1 MTRLFLLFHGRFPSE
16 KAASLFA
23 AKSAES
29 FADEGVDV
37 TLIVPRRI
45 GRKKENAYEF
55 YGVKSNFKITYVPII
70 DIFFIPLLSKLAFF
84 VSFLSFSFFSLVF
97 IIFKAKKDDIIYSNE
112 WMPIF
117 FATFLFPRTFY
128 ELHDFPESAYW
139 FYIKFFSRVKY
150 ILAHNK
156 WKKDKLETDFSVS
169 SKKIISIP
177 NAVDIK
183 KFDIQLTKIEAR
195 KQLGLP
201 IDKHIVVYTGHLY
214 GWKGVDILAEAALL
228 LPNDFL
234 IVFVGGTEKD
244 IKLFKDKFG
253 NDKKVMI
260 AGYRKHDEIPVWQK
274 AGDVLI
280 IPNTAK
286 ENISTFYTSPMKLFE
301 YMASSRPIIASRI
314 PSIME
319 IVDDSCVVLVE
330 PDSPKILADAISRIC
345 MDSTV
350 SDSLSRRALQVVQS
364 FTWASRARSI
374 LSFIS

>member
-183 KFDIQLTKIEAR
+183 KFDAT
-195 KQLGLP
+195 
-201 IDKHIVVYTGHLY
+201 
-214 GWKGVDILAEAALL
+214 
-228 LPNDFL
+228 
-234 IVFVGGTEKD
+234 
-244 IKLFKDKFG
+244 
-253 NDKKVMI
+253 
-260 AGYRKHDEIPVWQK
+260 
-274 AGDVLI
+274 
-280 IPNTAK
+280 
-286 ENISTFYTSPMKLFE
+286 
-301 YMASSRPIIASRI
+301 PIIESMAK
-314 PSIME
+314 M
-319 IVDDSCVVLVE
+319 
-330 PDSPKILADAISRIC
+330 
-345 MDSTV
+345 
-350 SDSLSRRALQVVQS
+350 S
-364 FTWASRARSI
+364 FTSRDLANAAEIFDQMIRDKDCTVILTLAGSTSAGTIYCWSRSWRRGADPRGI
-374 LSFIS
+374 RF